1 MSFAEAQD
9 AFFSHFFRHYPVHA
23 TDAGNHEHDDRWPDL
38 TDAGTQARLDWLAE
52 VRRRLEATG
61 RAQRRGGDRSARP
74 ARRHRRA
81 ALRGGGARRAVV
93 VADQLLLHPRQR
105 ALQPPQPRV
114 RPAAGSTRERG
125 RPDGGDRR
133 RPRRGAGEPEL
144 RTRSRGRHVPRREG
158 DRHDARRRGPVPNG
172 GHDGGRARR
181 HRASDPRRVDGGEGG
196 RRGRRSSSI
205 GCATTSCPARTGT
218 SVSVASCTS
227 ASSTTR

>member
-1 MSFAEAQD
+1 MRA
-9 AFFSHFFRHYPVHA
+9 
-23 TDAGNHEHDDRWPDL
+23 
-38 TDAGTQARLDWLAE
+38 
-52 VRRRLEATG
+52 RRLAWTG
-61 RAQRRGGDRSARP
+61 WPMPGGASRAADGLSGEEEIDRRVLP
-74 ARRHRRA
+74 RRHRRA

-105 ALQPPQPRV
+105 PLQPPQPRV
-114 RPAAGSTRERG
+114 RPAAGATRERG

-144 RTRSRGRHVPRREG
+144 RPRPRGRHVPRREG

-172 GHDGGRARR
+172 GLDGGRARR
-181 HRASDPRRVDGGEGG
+181 HRRFGPASSRR
-196 RRGRRSSSI
+196 RRRRPARSTSSSI